1 VTPRRSSAEHLGLDA
16 RTVILGVEE
25 NGPMPPERATRA
37 RHLRSL
43 LDHVERL
50 PEPAQRAIRDGLG
63 PQALEQITSSA
74 TSDWLPFALDLDLT
88 HAIAGALGVAGTHRF
103 FHEHQLVSFRGPLF
117 KALVD
122 SATTLFGL
130 DPGSWAR
137 WIPRGWGIVFR
148 ECGRWEID
156 RSAPGEVDLALVG
169 PPPGSLDDEVWLL
182 SVASS
187 FSAFLTVAKTTGEF
201 ALDRV
206 DFPRDAA
213 CYRLRW
219 PTA

>member
-1 VTPRRSSAEHLGLDA
+1 MPT
-16 RTVILGVEE
+16 
-25 NGPMPPERATRA
+25 GPLTRA

-43 LDHVERL
+43 VEKVRELPAGPRAAVLDAIGAAALDEVE
-50 PEPAQRAIRDGLG
+50 G
-63 PQALEQITSSA
+63 SA
-74 TSDWLPFALDLDLT
+74 SSDWLPFELDLALT
-88 HAIAGALGVAGTHRF
+88 HAVAGVLGPEGTHQF
-103 FHEHQLVSFRGPLF
+103 FQQHQLASFQGPLF

-122 SATTLFGL
+122 SATTIFGL

-148 ECGRWEID
+148 ECGQWVVD
-156 RSAPGEVDLALVG
+156 RSEKGAVDLALVA
-169 PPPGSLDDEVWLL
+169 PPPGSLEDELWLR

-187 FSAFLTVAKTTGEF
+187 FSAFLVVARSEGEF

-206 DFPRDAA
+206 DRSRDAA

-219 PTA
+219 KRAA